1 MKNLFIYLF
10 VFLVG
15 FSLNATASEKL
26 VWPGA
31 PAKPRI
37 AFEQVIQKA
46 EDLQIKKGFFSKM
59 IDFVFGDE
67 KKVLV
72 KPFGV
77 HIGIDD
83 KIYVTDTG
91 ASSLFIFDKKNN
103 ELKIING
110 SKKLNFVSPIDVK
123 TDNGNIIY
131 VTDSVLKK
139 IFTFSQD
146 GKFLG
151 YFAENFDFKR
161 PTGLVINNIKETI
174 YVSDTSN
181 SNIEVFTFQGKHIET
196 IGKFGN
202 KEMEFKNPTFLAI
215 DNDENIYVSDSMNQ
229 RIQIFDTNH
238 NFIRTFGKIGKVPGT
253 FANPRGISVDKD
265 GNIFV
270 SDTLFNAIQIFN
282 NKGQLLMLF
291 GKEGMDKGNFEIP
304 AGIAIKNGEILI
316 ADSYNMRI
324 QKFSLIKYEK

>member
-1 MKNLFIYLF
+1 MKNLFTYVFVFLF
-10 VFLVG
+10 VF
-15 FSLNATASEKL
+15 SLHASASKKM
-26 VWPGA
+26 VWPGP
-31 PAKPRI
+31 PAEPRI
-37 AFEQVIQKA
+37 AFDQVIQKA

-59 IDFVFGDE
+59 FDFVFGDE
-67 KKVLV
+67 EKVLI
-72 KPFGV
+72 KPFGI

-91 ASSLFIFDKKNN
+91 ASALFIFDKKNN
-103 ELKIING
+103 KLKIING
-110 SKKLNFVSPIDVK
+110 SKKQKFVSPIDVK

-131 VTDSVLKK
+131 VADSVLKK

-151 YFAENFDFKR
+151 YFAKDFDFKR
-161 PTGLVINNIKETI
+161 PTGLVMNNVKETI
-174 YVSDTSN
+174 YVSDTLN
-181 SNIEVFTFQGKHIET
+181 STLEVFNFQGKHIET
-196 IGKFGN
+196 IGKYGDQ
-202 KEMEFKNPTFLAI
+202 EMEFNSPTFLAI

-238 NFIRTFGKIGKVPGT
+238 KFIRTFGEMGKVPGT
-253 FANPRGISVDKD
+253 FANPRGIAVDKD

-270 SDTLFNAIQIFN
+270 SDTLFNTIQIFN

-291 GKEGMDKGNFEIP
+291 GQEGMKRGSFEIP
-304 AGIAIKNGEILI
+304 AGIAIKNGKIFI